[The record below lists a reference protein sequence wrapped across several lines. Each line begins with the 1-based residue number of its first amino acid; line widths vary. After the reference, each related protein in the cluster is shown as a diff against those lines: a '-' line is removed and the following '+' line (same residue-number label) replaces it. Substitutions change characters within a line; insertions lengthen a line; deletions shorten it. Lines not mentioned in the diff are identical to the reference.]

1 MISGRQEYLARRFNV
16 HQRHMCV
23 RRSNDL
29 ENTNACTVM
38 RPPSNAINPERV
50 FSLSV
55 SFSLSKSDVK
65 RSVHACI
72 PGRGSTNGWHVR
84 KDVSRE
90 LFDFAFA
97 AYYAFA
103 SVAQWKHLVARFVHT
118 HLSVM
123 CVNYV
128 DEYTAG
134 HKYYDIWC
142 YFVKI
147 VCSWL
152 LLFSSY
158 FMMNHNHLFIS
169 FASYVA
175 YNMKYLTK

>member
-1 MISGRQEYLARRFNV
+1 MIFGRQEYLARRFNV
-16 HQRHMCV
+16 HERHVCV

-29 ENTNACTVM
+29 ENTNACTVVQ
-38 RPPSNAINPERV
+38 PPSNAINPERV
-50 FSLSV
+50 FSLSL
-55 SFSLSKSDVK
+55 SFSLPKSDVK

-72 PGRGSTNGWHVR
+72 PGKGSTNGWHVR

-103 SVAQWKHLVARFVHT
+103 SVVQWKHLVAGFVHT
-118 HLSVM
+118 RLSVM
-123 CVNYV
+123 CVNYA
-128 DEYTAG
+128 DECTAG
-134 HKYYDIWC
+134 RKYYDTWC

-147 VCSWL
+147 LCSWL

-158 FMMNHNHLFIS
+158 
-169 FASYVA
+169 
-175 YNMKYLTK
+175 LTTNPSRHT